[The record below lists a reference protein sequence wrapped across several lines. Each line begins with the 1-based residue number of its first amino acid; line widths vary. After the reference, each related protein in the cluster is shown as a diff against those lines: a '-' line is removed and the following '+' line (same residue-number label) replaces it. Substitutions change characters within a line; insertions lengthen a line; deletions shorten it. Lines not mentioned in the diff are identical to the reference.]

1 MRTTLFFVLFF
12 SLTSNSFANATIVT
26 KATDKD
32 LTCEQILTESQ
43 EVEATLGESA
53 TGLFANAAAVNAAT
67 GVAVNA
73 AVYSGAA
80 SSLGGWGGAAISA
93 IGGLAGAASKQ
104 KEEEEAAKKAAAEK
118 RAYYLFGLYRG
129 KSCE

>member
-1 MRTTLFFVLFF
+1 MRFMLFFVLSF
-12 SLTSNSFANATIVT
+12 SFITNALADASIVT

-32 LTCEQILTESQ
+32 MTCEEILVESQ
-43 EVEATLGESA
+43 EVEKILGENA
-53 TGLFANAAAVNAAT
+53 TGLFANAAAVNVAT
-67 GVAVNA
+67 GAAVNA

-80 SSLGGWGGAAISA
+80 SSLGGFGGAALSA
-93 IGGLAGAASKQ
+93 LGGLAGAASKK
-104 KEEEEAAKKAAAEK
+104 KEEEEKEKKLAAEK